1 MAQNNEVCKNN
12 EIAGNIKIS
21 KNQGFLELPRN
32 SFCASMRNYIEII
45 ARFYRLETLHAT
57 SSI

>member
-21 KNQGFLELPRN
+21 KNQGFLEFPRN
-32 SFCASMRNYIEII
+32 SFCAPMRNYIEII
-45 ARFYRLETLHAT
+45 
-57 SSI
+57 